1 MQIIYFILDKILKLL
16 TYYTPLYRH
25 IKHRAASL
33 QQQSYLFHTPL
44 LSTPGAPLKILPSR
58 LLYGKTRM
66 AGLPDGE
73 KN

>member
-44 LSTPGAPLKILPSR
+44 AFD
-58 LLYGKTRM
+58 
-66 AGLPDGE
+66 AGRPF
-73 KN
+73 KNIAIPFAIREN